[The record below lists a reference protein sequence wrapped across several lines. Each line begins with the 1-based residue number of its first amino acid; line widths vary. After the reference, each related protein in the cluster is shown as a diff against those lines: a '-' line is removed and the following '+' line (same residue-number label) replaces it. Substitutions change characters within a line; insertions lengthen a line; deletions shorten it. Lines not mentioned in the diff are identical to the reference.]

1 MTRQSDAAKFKTA
14 AARANLTQAYRR
26 MAAAMVTSESRDRL
40 LEKAAK
46 LEQELSAEAL
56 EPDRQPASSN
66 PHLNRTGR
74 TMADDK
80 SKTDQADRS
89 RINVNEDY
97 ELSDWSKQFGCSPEQ
112 LKEAVRAVGPM
123 AEDVRRHL
131 GRA

>member
-1 MTRQSDAAKFKTA
+1 MHQTNQFDQAVPYWHG
-14 AARANLTQAYRR
+14 LT
-26 MAAAMVTSESRDRL
+26 V
-40 LEKAAK
+40 
-46 LEQELSAEAL
+46 
-56 EPDRQPASSN
+56 SS
-66 PHLNRTGR
+66 PPEE

-80 SKTDQADRS
+80 SKAGQADRS

-97 ELSDWSKQFGCSPEQ
+97 ELSDWSQKVGCSPEQ